1 MTATQPYRLVI
12 SGGGTG
18 GHIFP
23 ALAIAGEFRKRH
35 PSSDILF
42 VGARGKMEMKRVPEA
57 GYKIYGLWISGF
69 QRRLTPSNLL
79 LPIKIVVSYFQA
91 RSLLLSFRPQ
101 VVVGTGGY
109 ASVPVM
115 LAALRMRIP
124 TLIQEQNSYPGL
136 ANRKMARWVNAICV
150 GHEGMDRYFPAEKVR
165 VTGNPV
171 REDIFNLAEKRN
183 RAFNYFGF
191 SPSVKTLLVLGGS
204 LGSRTI
210 NESIRQHIDKI
221 LDSGIQVI
229 WQTGS
234 LYYDEYDTWLKAY
247 DRRKILLFD
256 FLRDVDLAYAV
267 ADAVI
272 SRAGAL
278 AVSELCAAGKPS
290 ILVPSP
296 NVAEDHQTANAR
308 VLADREAAILIRDD
322 EAPSRLV
329 NEAIRLLFDEQLS
342 GKLARNAAA
351 MARPLATQHIVDE
364 IEKLMAIKSKTDV
377 TEQLQTDSQKN

>member
-1 MTATQPYRLVI
+1 
-12 SGGGTG
+12 
-18 GHIFP
+18 
-23 ALAIAGEFRKRH
+23 
-35 PSSDILF
+35 
-42 VGARGKMEMKRVPEA
+42 
-57 GYKIYGLWISGF
+57 
-69 QRRLTPSNLL
+69 
-79 LPIKIVVSYFQA
+79 VVSYFQA

-150 GHEGMDRYFPAEKVR
+150 GHEGMDRYFPAEKIR